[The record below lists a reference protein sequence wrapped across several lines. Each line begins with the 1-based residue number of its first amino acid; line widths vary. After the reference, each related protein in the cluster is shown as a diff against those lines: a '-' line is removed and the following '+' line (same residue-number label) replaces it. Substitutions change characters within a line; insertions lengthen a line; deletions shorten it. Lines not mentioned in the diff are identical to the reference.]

1 VHIGGPGDDTISPG
15 TGRDLIRAGAG
26 NDVINARDG
35 SRDVIE
41 CASGVDRVAA
51 DRRDRLRG
59 CEQVTK
65 R

>member
-1 VHIGGPGDDTISPG
+1 MGGPGDDFISPG

-41 CASGVDRVAA
+41 CASGVDRVTA
-51 DRRDRLRG
+51 DRRDVLRR
-59 CEQVTK
+59 CEQVS
-65 R
+65 RR